1 MYLENLIDAQYDYV
15 KNRAEWDKTTSV
27 LNLNKKYR
35 KRHTPRGKA
44 FRKLE
49 KRELRVQAEHSIR
62 AIDEAFEKSLAR

>member
-1 MYLENLIDAQYDYV
+1 MYLNNLIDAQYDYI

-35 KRHTPRGKA
+35 KRHTPRGKT

-49 KRELRVQAEHSIR
+49 RRELRVRIR
-62 AIDEAFEKSLAR
+62 EKYR